1 MSSTSSPRGRPLGET
16 AGSTQRP
23 ARQLA
28 ASAIAFDLA
37 AELASLKEEASW
49 QRGDRNA
56 RTLVE
61 EPTLRIVLS
70 AARAGARFREHKTPG
85 LVSLQTVAGH
95 LRLHLPDETVDLP
108 AGHLLALHHNLS
120 HDVEAMEDST
130 FLLTFAW
137 PARVA
142 ALD

>member
-1 MSSTSSPRGRPLGET
+1 MSNTSSPRGRPLGET
-16 AGSTQRP
+16 GGSAQRP

-28 ASAIAFDLA
+28 APALAFDLA

-49 QRGDRNA
+49 QDGDRNA

-61 EPTLRIVLS
+61 EPTLRIVLC
-70 AARAGARFREHKTPG
+70 AARAGARFQEHKTAG
-85 LVSLQTVAGH
+85 LASLQTLAGH

-108 AGHLLALHHNLS
+108 AGHLLALHHDRP
-120 HDVEAMEDST
+120 HDVEAVEESA

-137 PARVA
+137 PTRRPSQV
-142 ALD
+142 